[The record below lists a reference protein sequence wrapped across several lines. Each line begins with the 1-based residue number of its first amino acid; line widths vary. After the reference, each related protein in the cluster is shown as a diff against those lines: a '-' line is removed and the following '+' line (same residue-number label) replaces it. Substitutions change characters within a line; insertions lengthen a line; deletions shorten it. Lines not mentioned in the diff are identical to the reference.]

1 MNLALAIAGS
11 YLLGGIPFAVLAA
24 RIKGVNLLEHGSRNP
39 GATNAIRVLGPALGV
54 PVLLLD
60 VAKGLAAVLAGGRLG
75 GGTETAA
82 LACGAA
88 AILGHVFP
96 PALGFRGGK
105 GVAAAAGAFL
115 ALAPAATGAAFAV
128 FALVLVAFR
137 YVSAASMAAAVTLPL
152 GLWRFHASRGVLF
165 AGVVVAVLVV
175 VRHRANLARLAA
187 GTESRV
193 RFGSGRGAAS

>member
-1 MNLALAIAGS
+1 MNLAFALAAS

-24 RIKGVNLLEHGSRNP
+24 RIKGVNLLEEGSRNP
-39 GATNAIRVLGPALGV
+39 GATNAIRVLGPGLGV

-60 VAKGLAAVLAGGRLG
+60 VAKGLVAVLAGGRLAG
-75 GGTETAA
+75 GGESAA

-105 GVAAAAGAFL
+105 GVATAAGAFV
-115 ALAPAATGAAFAV
+115 ALAPAATGAAVAV

-137 YVSAASMAAAVTLPL
+137 YVSAASMTAAVTLPL
-152 GLWRFHASRGVLF
+152 ALWRFHASGVLLV
-165 AGVVVAVLVV
+165 AGVVVAALVV
-175 VRHRANLARLAA
+175 LRHRANLARLAA

-193 RFGSGRGAAS
+193 RFGSRKGAAS